1 MRGSME
7 MQTNHIGG
15 ETVENT
21 DIRNGHSASSASSP
35 PRTQLGFIIGIKKL
49 DNAETA

>member
-35 PRTQLGFIIGIKKL
+35 PRTKDFLLLVNKEF
-49 DNAETA
+49 NAETA